1 MKLKEELSTVELR
14 SKISITLDEAVRLTS
29 IGKNQ
34 LSIWARKD
42 PDFPSTLIGNKTII
56 VVDELFEYLKNKALL
71 KRIARPIFPKYRR
84 G

>member
-1 MKLKEELSTVELR
+1 MKIKEELSIVELR
-14 SKISITLDEAVRLTS
+14 SKISITLDEAVKLTS

-34 LSIWARKD
+34 LSVWARND

-56 VVDELFEYLKNKALL
+56 VVDELFEYLKNKVLL
-71 KRIARPIFPKYRR
+71 KRIARPRFPKYKN